1 MISAFQSA
9 LTGLQAYGTKAQ
21 SHANN
26 IANANTDGY
35 KSTRVILQSAEPQGV
50 KTKVEKVNTP
60 GPQVFQQTNNGEE
73 LVELSNVD
81 LAKEL
86 TYSNLNSHM
95 YKANLKT
102 IQATD
107 EMLGSL
113 LKIKT

>member
-9 LTGLQAYGTKAQ
+9 LTGLQAFGTKVQ

-26 IANANTDGY
+26 IANANTNGY
-35 KSTRVILQSAEPQGV
+35 KSTRVILQSGDPQGV
-50 KTKVEKVNTP
+50 KSTVEKVNNP
-60 GPQVFQQTNNGEE
+60 GPMVFEQGNNGEE

-86 TYSNLNSHM
+86 TYTKLDSHM

-102 IQATD
+102 IQTTD